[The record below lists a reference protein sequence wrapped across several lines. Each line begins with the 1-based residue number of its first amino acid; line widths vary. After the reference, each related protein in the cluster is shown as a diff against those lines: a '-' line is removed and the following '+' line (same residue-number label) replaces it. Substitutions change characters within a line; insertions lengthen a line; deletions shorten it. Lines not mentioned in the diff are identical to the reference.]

1 MTQARDLLCFLL
13 SSTTS
18 SKEPSPVPSLP
29 SNTLTAS
36 MVTKPSAISSVDA
49 FNAQLTI
56 GGKDEALRKA
66 ADVFKRAAYGLER
79 SRLNSER
86 YWVDALK
93 IRMANW
99 SLVPAPLPIWVPS
112 GKGSDR
118 TSKDFLISFGLE
130 ECMRL
135 PCIRRSSLCLT

>member
-13 SSTTS
+13 SSASS
-18 SKEPSPVPSLP
+18 SKEPSPLLSLP

-36 MVTKPSAISSVDA
+36 VVSKPSAISSVDA

-66 ADVFKRAAYGLER
+66 AGVFKQAAARLER
-79 SRLNSER
+79 GRLNSEK

-93 IRMANW
+93 IRKANW
-99 SLVPAPLPIWVPS
+99 SLVPAPLPVWAPS

-130 ECMRL
+130 ECMRA
-135 PCIRRSSLCLT
+135 PCRTRSCLT